1 MAKRKIETKQTE
13 PYVPQPDTKIYV
25 YIQKHPNR
33 LTPVPY
39 KNKTDY
45 KYILNLVMELPQ
57 HT

>member
-45 KYILNLVMELPQ
+45 KYILNLVRELPK
-57 HT
+57 H